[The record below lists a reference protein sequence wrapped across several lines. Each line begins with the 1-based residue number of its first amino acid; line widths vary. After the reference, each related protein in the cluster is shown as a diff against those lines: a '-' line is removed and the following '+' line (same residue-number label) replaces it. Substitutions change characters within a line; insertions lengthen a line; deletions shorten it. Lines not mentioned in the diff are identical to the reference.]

1 MHARSGRSRWV
12 AVAAAVVGALA
23 LARCADV
30 SRGIGA
36 TCIRN
41 EDCLSNVCAG
51 GMCVAAPTVFDAA
64 PAPAASDASSD
75 AVAEAAHDAE
85 APPADT
91 GTPHLDAHHEDAPLD
106 GPLDGHA
113 GHDAEADS
121 EASDSGSHIDSAMHD
136 ARSDTA
142 AQKDAGLHD
151 AGHDSPP
158 G

>member
-1 MHARSGRSRWV
+1 M
-12 AVAAAVVGALA
+12 A

-64 PAPAASDASSD
+64 PAADASDASGD
-75 AVAEAAHDAE
+75 AAADAARDTA
-85 APPADT
+85 APVDT
-91 GTPHLDAHHEDAPLD
+91 GAPHLDAHHEDAPLD
-106 GPLDGHA
+106 GRVRRDGMTDS
-113 GHDAEADS
+113 GDS
-121 EASDSGSHIDSAMHD
+121 EMSDGGSHLDSAMHD
-136 ARSDTA
+136 ARSDA
-142 AQKDAGLHD
+142 SSVKDAGGAHD